1 MNIIKSMR
9 NIMHVQN
16 IWYDHCTDTVACI
29 FDTLLKAKPFM
40 HVPDGLTHGSI
51 DIHVHCIL
59 CKVDYNSTL
68 LVLLVM

>member
-1 MNIIKSMR
+1 MNIIKYMR

-51 DIHVHCIL
+51 DMYIVSFVKWII
-59 CKVDYNSTL
+59 TL
-68 LVLLVM
+68 LY